1 MMHTLLFLLGL
12 LLCTKRGLA
21 SESGVSALEDASL
34 GEPPLLP
41 PPSAAE
47 SKERAYNLASILR
60 CPVCQG
66 LSVADSRSDAAVA
79 MKDRIGEL
87 VEKGYSDQQII
98 DYFVGRYGEFALLKP
113 KYEHRVLWVAPIV
126 VGVLGLG
133 FVGWRVRQ
141 NSIVEPSP
149 VEGPVPTSVQVSPE
163 EQPESDELSAYRAQI
178 LNELDS

>member
-1 MMHTLLFLLGL
+1 MMHRLLFCLAGL
-12 LLCTKRGLA
+12 LFTQRVIA
-21 SESGVSALEDASL
+21 SENEVSALEDASL
-34 GEPPLLP
+34 GEPPLLS
-41 PPSAAE
+41 PPSEQE
-47 SKERAYNLASILR
+47 SKDRAFDLASILR

-87 VEKGYSDQQII
+87 VEKGYSDEQII

-113 KYEHRVLWVAPIV
+113 KYEHRVLWIAPIV

-141 NSIVEPSP
+141 NAIEPSSIVED
-149 VEGPVPTSVQVSPE
+149 PVPSAQANSE
-163 EQPESDELSAYRAQI
+163 EQPSEDELTAYRAQI
-178 LNELDS
+178 LSELDS

>member
-1 MMHTLLFLLGL
+1 MHTLLFLLGL
-12 LLCTKRGLA
+12 LLCTQRAVA
-21 SESGVSALEDASL
+21 SENDVSALEDASL

-47 SKERAYNLASILR
+47 SKERAFNLASILR

-87 VEKGYSDQQII
+87 VAKGYSDQQII

-113 KYEHRVLWVAPIV
+113 KYEHRVLWIAPIV

-141 NSIVEPSP
+141 NAVVEPSP
-149 VEGPVPTSVQVSPE
+149 VEGPVPSAQAIPE
-163 EQPESDELSAYRAQI
+163 EQPATDELSAYRAQI